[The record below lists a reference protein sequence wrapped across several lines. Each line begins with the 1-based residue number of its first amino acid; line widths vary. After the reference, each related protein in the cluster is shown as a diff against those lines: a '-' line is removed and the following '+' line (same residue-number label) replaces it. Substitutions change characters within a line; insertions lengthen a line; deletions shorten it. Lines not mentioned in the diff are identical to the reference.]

1 MEGMRQE
8 ERLGDFCRI
17 YGQMENEDKEKVV
30 LAAKKLL
37 LAQKTIKAENG
48 LDMENEDVSV

>member
-1 MEGMRQE
+1 
-8 ERLGDFCRI
+8 
-17 YGQMENEDKEKVV
+17 MENEDKEKVV